1 MAGSYRHVTN
11 SDGSFRGLD
20 LIENLGDAYEAIEE
34 MHDMIR
40 WFAERADFFDDPRAA
55 IHAAWRYGHG
65 RPPENT
71 ANESICGFEAFW
83 RDERVPESEAGE

>member
-11 SDGSFRGLD
+11 PDGSFRGLD
-20 LIENLGDAYEAIEE
+20 LIENLGDAHEAIEE

-40 WFAERADFFDDPRAA
+40 WLADRADFFDSPRHA
-55 IHAAWRYGHG
+55 IHAAWRYGHP

-71 ANESICGFEAFW
+71 ANEKLCGFDAFW
-83 RDERVPESEAGE
+83 EADDD